1 MAKTDVTSAFRLGP
15 IHPNDYSLLNMK
27 WQSLFYCDR
36 CLSLGCSSSCAIF
49 EAFSTALEWLAVNRF
64 GASGVLHIFRRLF
77 VHSRQRREISTDW
90 ANFKLCQYLGVSK
103 AQEKTIGPEPVLQFV
118 GITLDSVTQ
127 EAKLPDY
134 KHQKCCYALFI
145 SRAVSLLKNCSR
157 PVLRLTKFTCSV
169 TAPGRAFVHRML
181 DRLIFQYFRFCSWM
195 T

>member
-77 VHSRQRREISTDW
+77 VHSRQRREIS
-90 ANFKLCQYLGVSK
+90 
-103 AQEKTIGPEPVLQFV
+103 
-118 GITLDSVTQ
+118 
-127 EAKLPDY
+127 
-134 KHQKCCYALFI
+134 
-145 SRAVSLLKNCSR
+145 
-157 PVLRLTKFTCSV
+157 
-169 TAPGRAFVHRML
+169 
-181 DRLIFQYFRFCSWM
+181 DRLG
-195 T
+195 